1 MTKHANE
8 GTAKIY
14 WLENQIRSAGIRPYV
29 IYGPGRDQAT
39 STPTKAMLAAA
50 VGRPYHISFGGIVV
64 YHHAED
70 AAEMFIRAAR
80 STQPGA
86 EVYNLATPRRW
97 TKWWLAST
105 PPFPRNDRQDH
116 LEPIQLATPTA
127 IDESKLI
134 EALGKPNWRPLAEG
148 VGQTVAH
155 FRKAAAEGKVA
166 VDRILS

>member
-14 WLENQIRSAGIRPYV
+14 WLENQIRSVGIRPYV
-29 IYGPGRDQAT
+29 IYGPARLDQGMT
-39 STPTKAMLAAA
+39 STPTKAMLAA

-86 EVYNLATPRRW
+86 EVYKPGRQHC
-97 TKWWLAST
+97 
-105 PPFPRNDRQDH
+105 NDR
-116 LEPIQLATPTA
+116 
-127 IDESKLI
+127 
-134 EALGKPNWRPLAEG
+134 
-148 VGQTVAH
+148 
-155 FRKAAAEGKVA
+155 
-166 VDRILS
+166 